1 MQKYEWIL
9 AQKRK
14 EAKNNW
20 RNSDTSRQSIGFSR
34 TMDRKIDNFS
44 VDNDGATVMQKP
56 MESSSDP
63 DPLGK
68 SSHDNQAPTK
78 SHQGDNIQ
86 YPTSESLKK
95 DKIIM
100 LMKIDRTFDNT
111 TSLSENGSKIVAK
124 DSKEIVSCHEIK
136 NDTAEESPVITV
148 FRQQIEKV
156 VSFGDQSLES
166 LKVRK
171 ETVTTSH
178 AFKPFKHHEENPIK
192 DYTAIEEEES
202 GKPEIQFEE
211 TANEEKEIQF
221 VNVETPE
228 GVVEVTE
235 LPQQASQNIEPLE
248 NALSTGESEIIVD
261 SHTLLN
267 LKELQVEAVK
277 NEPTEVEEF
286 LKVQVQVI
294 AEVDNIILPEQS
306 SPTTEPKVSQFDA
319 LDMSIGDGS
328 TAEELANIDL
338 HILGNPEL
346 QTEASKISPTEVEEF
361 VRVQVQVIVEADN
374 IILPEQSSPTTESKV
389 SKFDALDLSIGD
401 GSTAEELANVD
412 LRTLGNPDLQVEVSK
427 ISPIDVEEFVKVQ
440 TTEVI
445 VEVTDKTVLEQRSPS
460 AERKQL
466 QFEDFDGVS
475 DGEYETAEVMADADS
490 NNALDL
496 HELAP
501 EVVKQ
506 ETTELEEFVM
516 IQTTEVVVD
525 VTDRNQPQQTSS
537 STANQP

>member
-1 MQKYEWIL
+1 
-9 AQKRK
+9 
-14 EAKNNW
+14 
-20 RNSDTSRQSIGFSR
+20 
-34 TMDRKIDNFS
+34 MDRKIDNFS
-44 VDNDGATVMQKP
+44 VNNDGPTVMQEAI
-56 MESSSDP
+56 ESSSDP
-63 DPLGK
+63 DSLGK
-68 SSHDNQAPTK
+68 SSQDNQAPTK
-78 SHQGDNIQ
+78 LHQGDNIQ
-86 YPTSESLKK
+86 YPTSESLKE

-136 NDTAEESPVITV
+136 NDTTEESPAITV

-192 DYTAIEEEES
+192 DDTSIEEEES

-221 VNVETPE
+221 VNVETLE

-267 LKELQVEAVK
+267 LQELQVEAVK

-294 AEVDNIILPEQS
+294 AEVD
-306 SPTTEPKVSQFDA
+306 D
-319 LDMSIGDGS
+319 
-328 TAEELANIDL
+328 
-338 HILGNPEL
+338 
-346 QTEASKISPTEVEEF
+346 
-361 VRVQVQVIVEADN
+361 

-401 GSTAEELANVD
+401 GSTAEELANMD
-412 LRTLGNPDLQVEVSK
+412 LRTLGNPDLQVEASK
-427 ISPIDVEEFVKVQ
+427 ISPIDIEEFVKVQ

-445 VEVTDKTVLEQRSPS
+445 VEVTDKTLLGQRSPR
-460 AERKQL
+460 AETKQV
-466 QFEDFDGVS
+466 QFEDFDDMS
-475 DGEYETAEVMADADS
+475 DGEYETAEVMAVADS

-496 HELAP
+496 HELAA

-525 VTDRNQPQQTSS
+525 ATDRN
-537 STANQP
+537 